1 MENPT
6 ENKTDTKQ
14 VCSITVMFPV
24 TTDEGA
30 IVVKKK
36 IDEAVSNIEN
46 ARVDFRL
53 MDIPQHGPPL
63 R

>member
-24 TTDEGA
+24 TTDEDA

-36 IDEAVSNIEN
+36 IGDVLKDLPESRI
-46 ARVDFRL
+46 DFRIAD
-53 MDIPQHGPPL
+53 MGRP
-63 R
+63 RV